1 MVWYFRQTLWAQRA
15 VCPLLTAFS
24 FLGECMNDNEDP
36 DPAEI
41 TRVTEWMQ
49 KLDSQ
54 VAALMRATM
63 GRYFTKD
70 PTIIPGATWADLD
83 SLIGPIKW
91 LWKNW
96 LPQGM
101 LTIIAG
107 ELGVGKSIMALRIA
121 ACFLRGD
128 PWPDGT
134 PYTGETGAVLWC
146 EAEAAQAINL
156 SRAKAWGLP
165 LDRIYTPFEDPL
177 VDILLDDPNHK
188 EAIATVARREEVL
201 FMVVDS
207 LRGATRGDE
216 NSSETIAVTK
226 WLAELARDT
235 DKPLL
240 LSHHLRKKGLR
251 DVGNKVTLD
260 RLRGSSAI
268 GQPARVILAIDVP
281 DPKDKEAKR
290 LSVIKNNLARFAE
303 PVGLS
308 IDGEGVAFGDAP
320 QEPYTETL
328 QERAA
333 DLLLMLLASGP
344 MPSAD
349 IRKEVEEAGLSWHAA
364 KRAKEKLGIAVIK
377 PDGVWH
383 WSLPA
388 KDTIPM

>member
-1 MVWYFRQTLWAQRA
+1 
-15 VCPLLTAFS
+15 
-24 FLGECMNDNEDP
+24 
-36 DPAEI
+36 
-41 TRVTEWMQ
+41 
-49 KLDSQ
+49 
-54 VAALMRATM
+54 
-63 GRYFTKD
+63 
-70 PTIIPGATWADLD
+70 
-83 SLIGPIKW
+83 
-91 LWKNW
+91 
-96 LPQGM
+96 M

-107 ELGVGKSIMALRIA
+107 ELGVGKSSMALRIA

-134 PYTGETGAVLWC
+134 PYTGETGAILWC

-165 LDRIYTPFEDPL
+165 LDKIYTPFEDPL
-177 VDILLDDPNHK
+177 VDILLDDPNHR
-188 EAIATVARREEVL
+188 EAMATVARREEVL

-235 DKPLL
+235 GKPLQ

-268 GQPARVILAIDVP
+268 GQVARVIWAIDIP
-281 DPKDKEAKR
+281 DPKDKETKR
-290 LSVIKNNLARFAE
+290 LSVIKNNLARYPE

-308 IDGEGVAFGDAP
+308 IDGEGVTFCDAP
-320 QEPYTETL
+320 HEPHTETL
-328 QERAA
+328 EERAA

-349 IRKEVEEAGLSWHAA
+349 IRKEGEEAGLSWPAL
-364 KRAKEKLGIAVIK
+364 KRAKKKLGIISVK
-377 PDGVWH
+377 PNGVWH

-388 KDTIPM
+388 EDTIPI

>member
-1 MVWYFRQTLWAQRA
+1 MRKWN
-15 VCPLLTAFS
+15 P
-24 FLGECMNDNEDP
+24 
-36 DPAEI
+36 
-41 TRVTEWMQ
+41 
-49 KLDSQ
+49 Q
-54 VAALMRATM
+54 VAALMQAEMARRFAV
-63 GRYFTKD
+63 D
-70 PTIIPGATWADLD
+70 PTITPGATWADLD

-134 PYTGETGAVLWC
+134 PYTGETGAILWC

-165 LDRIYTPFEDPL
+165 LDKIYTPFEDPL
-177 VDILLDDPNHK
+177 VDILLDDPNHR

-201 FMVVDS
+201 FIVVDS

-235 DKPLL
+235 GKSPL
-240 LSHHLRKKGLR
+240 LSHHLRKKGLV

-268 GQPARVILAIDVP
+268 GQVARVIWAIDIP
-281 DPKDKEAKR
+281 DPKDKETKR
-290 LSVIKNNLARFAE
+290 LSVIKNNLAPFPE

-308 IDGEGVAFGDAP
+308 IDDEGVTFCDVP
-320 QEPYTETL
+320 QEPHRETL
-328 QERAA
+328 EERAA
-333 DLLLMLLASGP
+333 DFLKMLLANGP
-344 MPSAD
+344 VPST
-349 IRKEVEEAGLSWHAA
+349 KVEEEVEKAGLSPYAA
-364 KRAKEKLGIAVIK
+364 NRAKKKLGIISIK
-377 PDGVWH
+377 PKGVWH
-383 WSLPA
+383 WSFPEE
-388 KDTIPM
+388 DTIPS

>member
-1 MVWYFRQTLWAQRA
+1 
-15 VCPLLTAFS
+15 
-24 FLGECMNDNEDP
+24 MNNNNEDP
-36 DPAEI
+36 PPEEI
-41 TRVTEWMQ
+41 VQRLEWVRKWCPRAADLVQTEMEREFA
-49 KLDSQ
+49 
-54 VAALMRATM
+54 V
-63 GRYFTKD
+63 D
-70 PTIIPGATWADLD
+70 PTIVPGATWADLD
-83 SLIGPIKW
+83 NLIGPIKW

-165 LDRIYTPFEDPL
+165 LDKIYTPFEDPL
-177 VDILLDDPNHK
+177 VDILLDDPNHR
-188 EAIATVARREEVL
+188 EAIGAVARREEVL
-201 FMVVDS
+201 LIVVDS
-207 LRGATRGDE
+207 LRGATRRDE

-240 LSHHLRKKGLR
+240 LSHHLRKKGAQ

-268 GQPARVILAIDVP
+268 GQLARVIWAIDVP
-281 DPKDKEAKR
+281 DPKDEETKR
-290 LSVIKNNLARFAE
+290 LSVIKNNLAPFPE

-308 IDGEGVAFGDAP
+308 IDHEGLTFGHAP
-320 QEPYTETL
+320 HEPHTETL
-328 QERAA
+328 QERAVRF
-333 DLLLMLLASGP
+333 LKMLLASGP
-344 MPSAD
+344 VPSA
-349 IRKEVEEAGLSWHAA
+349 KVEEEVEKAGLSPYAA
-364 KRAKEKLGIAVIK
+364 NRAKKKLGIVSIK

-383 WSLPA
+383 WSFPEE
-388 KDTIPM
+388 DTTPL

>member
-1 MVWYFRQTLWAQRA
+1 
-15 VCPLLTAFS
+15 
-24 FLGECMNDNEDP
+24 MNNNNKDP
-36 DPAEI
+36 PPAEQA
-41 TRVTEWMQ
+41 RFLEWAQ
-49 KLDSQ
+49 KLDPQ
-54 VAALMRATM
+54 AATLLRAKIE
-63 GRYFTKD
+63 REFAVD
-70 PTIIPGATWADLD
+70 PAVIPGATWADLD
-83 SLIGPIKW
+83 NLIGPIKW

-128 PWPDGT
+128 PWPDGA
-134 PYTGETGAVLWC
+134 PYTGELGAILWC

-177 VDILLDDPNHK
+177 VDILLDDPNHR

-201 FMVVDS
+201 FIVVDS

-251 DVGNKVTLD
+251 DVGDKVTLD

-268 GQPARVILAIDVP
+268 GQTARVIWAIDVP
-281 DPKDKEAKR
+281 DPKDKETKR
-290 LSVIKNNLARFAE
+290 LSVIKNNLARFPE

-308 IDGEGVAFGDAP
+308 IDGEGVTFCDAP
-320 QEPYTETL
+320 QEPHTETL

-344 MPSAD
+344 MPSTD
-349 IRKEVEEAGLSWHAA
+349 IRNEVEEAGLSWHAA
-364 KRAKEKLGIAVIK
+364 KRAKKQLGIIASK

-388 KDTIPM
+388 KDTVPI

>member
-1 MVWYFRQTLWAQRA
+1 
-15 VCPLLTAFS
+15 
-24 FLGECMNDNEDP
+24 MNDNEDP

-134 PYTGETGAVLWC
+134 PYTGETGAILWC

-165 LDRIYTPFEDPL
+165 LDKIYTPFEDPL
-177 VDILLDDPNHK
+177 VDILLDDPNHR

-235 DKPLL
+235 GKPLQ
-240 LSHHLRKKGLR
+240 LSHHLRKKGLV

-268 GQPARVILAIDVP
+268 GEVARVIWAIDVP
-281 DPKDKEAKR
+281 DPKDKETKR
-290 LSVIKNNLARFAE
+290 LSVIKNNLAPFPE
-303 PVGLS
+303 SVGLS
-308 IDGEGVAFGDAP
+308 IDGEGVNFCDVP
-320 QEPYTETL
+320 QEPHTETL

-349 IRKEVEEAGLSWHAA
+349 IRKEGEEAGLSWPAL
-364 KRAKEKLGIAVIK
+364 KRAKKKLGIISVK
-377 PDGVWH
+377 PNGVWH

-388 KDTIPM
+388 EDTIPI